1 MYTEGTLLAF
11 RLERYDKNVASE
23 LVRRL
28 YGQRTSSHGGKY
40 TYWRH
45 GLLDDIPYVRLIRGV
60 IIVRTEDAN
69 RVLGFLRGF
78 HAEVHM
84 RRVQLTLE
92 DQQTLRR
99 PHSRDVE

>member
-1 MYTEGTLLAF
+1 MEGILLAF

-40 TYWRH
+40 TYWRR

-60 IIVRTEDAN
+60 IIVRTEDTEQ
-69 RVLGFLRGF
+69 VVDLLKGFG
-78 HAEVHM
+78 AEVNR
-84 RRVQLTLE
+84 RRVELTKD
-92 DQQTLRR
+92 DQKALHVSSR
-99 PHSRDVE
+99 PPEKSS